1 MSERALAR
9 VVTIDELVAIEGAD
23 RIELAIVGG
32 WQVVVQKGLYEPNK
46 TLAVYFEVDSLLDS
60 ERPYFNDTANWSS
73 KLLHS
78 VDGRTHARVKT
89 MKLRKQLSQGY
100 MIPLSETGITA
111 KVGDNLTKDLGVVK
125 YEKAEEAS
133 MNNSGGSS
141 GVRSGTSALG
151 FPKFIPKTDQT
162 RVQNIT
168 HMYNK
173 AVEEGEELITLAK
186 EKNKLLS
193 VYQNRRYDSD
203 YKAVKK
209 VVDEKLLGDLIEA
222 EFHYDR
228 YTEQLSYKV
237 HKETPT
243 PGVGIVY
250 DLGSHLI
257 DQALTLFGMPHSVF
271 ADIDTLRPSSKVD
284 DYMEIL
290 MFYNH
295 FRVRIHSSLLVREQ
309 LPAYILHGKKGSFIK
324 AKTDVQEV
332 ALQEGK
338 VPNAAD
344 WGQEPE
350 NEKGLLHTEK
360 DGKIIKEYIPSSQ
373 GNYMEYYDGIY
384 KALRLQQPLPVT
396 AEEGLNV
403 IRIIT
408 AAHKSNIQKT
418 VIKM

>member
-1 MSERALAR
+1 MQPINTALLSFGMSGQVFHAPFLQVHDGFNFYAVWERSKNLAQEKYPSVKTYR
-9 VVTIDELVAIEGAD
+9 TLEELLNDEAIELV
-23 RIELAIVGG
+23 IVNT
-32 WQVVVQKGLYEPNK
+32 P
-46 TLAVYFEVDSLLDS
+46 S
-60 ERPYFNDTANWSS
+60 
-73 KLLHS
+73 
-78 VDGRTHARVKT
+78 
-89 MKLRKQLSQGY
+89 
-100 MIPLSETGITA
+100 
-111 KVGDNLTKDLGVVK
+111 
-125 YEKAEEAS
+125 
-133 MNNSGGSS
+133 
-141 GVRSGTSALG
+141 
-151 FPKFIPKTDQT
+151 
-162 RVQNIT
+162 IT
-168 HMYNK
+168 HYEYAKKCLQANK
-173 AVEEGEELITLAK
+173 NVIVEKPFTATVEEGEELIALAK

-209 VVDEKLLGDLIEA
+209 VVEEKLLGELIEA

-228 YTEQLSYKV
+228 YTEQLSYKA
-237 HKETPT
+237 HKETPA

-257 DQALTLFGMPHSVF
+257 DQALKLFGMPHSVF
-271 ADIDTLRPSSKVD
+271 ADIDTVRPFSKVD
-284 DYMEIL
+284 DYMELL

-324 AKTDVQEV
+324 AKSDVQEE

-338 VPNAAD
+338 IPNTAD
-344 WGQEPE
+344 WGKEPE

-360 DGKIIKEYIPSSQ
+360 DGKIIREFIPSFQ

-403 IRIIT
+403 IRII
-408 AAHKSNIQKT
+408 AAAYKSNQQKT